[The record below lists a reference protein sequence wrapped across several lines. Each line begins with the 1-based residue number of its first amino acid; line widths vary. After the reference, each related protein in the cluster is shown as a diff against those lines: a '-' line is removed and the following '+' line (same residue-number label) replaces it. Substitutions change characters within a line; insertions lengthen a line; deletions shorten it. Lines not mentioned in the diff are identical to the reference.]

1 MEFTTL
7 TEKEF
12 RNFTKNYDQTSF
24 MQSIELANLKREL
37 GSVPHF
43 VGVKKNNEVV
53 AATLILEDK
62 SILGQKTFYA
72 PRGYLID
79 YHNFELLKFFS
90 DELIKYV
97 KKKKGFRITIDPNVI
112 YRIRSSEGEILN
124 DDLDKDDLTMKNLEK
139 LGYKYFGFNLY
150 TETYQVRWEYRL
162 KLDEDYETKKAK
174 FSKSTRKNI
183 DSCYKKG
190 LKVRIG
196 KIDDLNSMTEIF
208 DVTSKRKEFDS
219 RSLEY
224 YKKMY
229 NHMKDLMTIYIA
241 YLDPDI
247 YLSDTKELLDK
258 AKKEKEIVEEKMK
271 TSIVGSKLKNQMEL
285 AEKQIDKYKEELKI
299 AEQFK
304 KENPKGKDI
313 GALLSLRSG
322 NEYLTLSSGMLKEYG
337 KFTPKY
343 AMYDQHIKDAYKEG
357 FKWVDFYGITGNFN
371 KDSKYYGMY
380 EIKKGFNGNV
390 IELIGQFEI
399 KTGFV
404 YYIYN
409 LGKKIKN
416 IVKKK

>member
-229 NHMKDLMTIYIA
+229 NHMKDLMTFTILPRRTRILQMILRLA
-241 YLDPDI
+241 PI
-247 YLSDTKELLDK
+247 NLLW
-258 AKKEKEIVEEKMK
+258 
-271 TSIVGSKLKNQMEL
+271 
-285 AEKQIDKYKEELKI
+285 
-299 AEQFK
+299 
-304 KENPKGKDI
+304 
-313 GALLSLRSG
+313 
-322 NEYLTLSSGMLKEYG
+322 
-337 KFTPKY
+337 KF
-343 AMYDQHIKDAYKEG
+343 
-357 FKWVDFYGITGNFN
+357 
-371 KDSKYYGMY
+371 
-380 EIKKGFNGNV
+380 
-390 IELIGQFEI
+390 
-399 KTGFV
+399 
-404 YYIYN
+404 
-409 LGKKIKN
+409 
-416 IVKKK
+416 

>member
-12 RNFTKNYDQTSF
+12 RDFTKDYEQTSF

-37 GSVPHF
+37 GSIPHL
-43 VGVKKNNEVV
+43 VGVKKNKKVI
-53 AATLILEDK
+53 AATLILEEK

-79 YHNFELLKFFS
+79 YHDFDLLKYFS

-97 KKKKGFRITIDPNVI
+97 KKHKGFRITIDPNVV
-112 YRIRSSEGEILN
+112 YRFRSSEGEILN
-124 DDLDKDDLTMKNLEK
+124 EDKDKDDLTMENLKK

-162 KLDEDYETKKAK
+162 KLDEDYETKKQK

-183 DSCYKKG
+183 DASYKKG
-190 LKVRIG
+190 LKVRVG
-196 KIDDLNSMTEIF
+196 KIEDLDSMTEIF
-208 DVTSKRKEFDS
+208 DVTSKRKDFQS

-229 NHMKDLMTIYIA
+229 KHMKDLMTIYIA
-241 YLDPDI
+241 YLDPDV
-247 YLSDTKELLDK
+247 YLKDTEELLHE
-258 AKKEKEIVEEKMK
+258 AEKEKEVIEEKMK
-271 TSIVGSKLKNQMEL
+271 TSIVGSKLTNQKESNL
-285 AEKQIDKYKEELKI
+285 KQIEKYKEELEVAKK
-299 AEQFK
+299 FK
-304 KENPKGKDI
+304 KENPNGKDI

-322 NEYLTLSSGMLKEYG
+322 KEYLTLSSGMLKEYG
-337 KFTPKY
+337 RFTPKY
-343 AMYDQHIKDAYKEG
+343 AMYDAHIKDAYKEG
-357 FKWVDFYGITGNFN
+357 FEWVDFYGITGDFN

-390 IELIGQFEI
+390 VELIGQFEI

-404 YYIYN
+404 YNIYN
-409 LGKKIKN
+409 LGKKVKN
-416 IVKKK
+416 IIKRK